1 MVIANPE
8 ELMKDGGGFEKLWK
22 KEHFTSQIIS
32 MVWDEAH
39 CISTWNSFRADYK
52 KAYRIRYMLPK
63 LRFLLASATFDTEIK
78 NDVFKTMHIS
88 PLTCAIFQHSN
99 DRPNVHIEVHCIQH
113 ALHTYADLDFIFPPN
128 WKPGDDLPRFLIF
141 FDSIKESISAAEKLQ
156 SQLGA
161 STRHKIV
168 WFNSTE
174 MRLAPGVRILHR
186 RLGNTAAEII
196 NTSTAFGC
204 GVSGGR
210 CLQMFSASRY
220 GEVEGIKIGEFELA
234 GMVGVGVGAGWV
246 REVNLGGGGI
256 VAQVW
261 RARYNIA
268 RTINTGPPTSPEWM
282 GRSLSLQSVYT
293 VLT

>member
-1 MVIANPE
+1 LPTIPEIRQRTQAVLKRLPCLWQAEVCREQLRGEKDILCIAPTGLGKPLTFWMPLLFREDGIQIVVTPLNLLGTKNVAELASHGFRACEVRAETATPKLFQAREIEDGKYCVVIANPE

-22 KEHFTSQIIS
+22 KEHFTSRIIS

-99 DRPNVHIEVHCIQH
+99 DRPNVHIEVHRIQH

-168 WFNSTE
+168 WFNS
-174 MRLAPGVRILHR
+174 
-186 RLGNTAAEII
+186 
-196 NTSTAFGC
+196 
-204 GVSGGR
+204 
-210 CLQMFSASRY
+210 
-220 GEVEGIKIGEFELA
+220 
-234 GMVGVGVGAGWV
+234 
-246 REVNLGGGGI
+246 
-256 VAQVW
+256 
-261 RARYNIA
+261 
-268 RTINTGPPTSPEWM
+268 
-282 GRSLSLQSVYT
+282 
-293 VLT
+293 